1 MSDNGSVPN
10 IGITSD
16 EQIRKV
22 LRRHISK
29 ALDSREFTRESLAT
43 ETGVNIH
50 TIDAIKSHDKAK
62 HRRIAAE
69 DAFCIAYTL
78 GGAAVNALIGTIH
91 YTARRTDEVSKV
103 APMMMAANAMEGL
116 AVITKAVA
124 DGWIDHTEEPA
135 CRDAAD
141 YIIASVTP
149 LSSAGEGA

>member
-16 EQIRKV
+16 ERIRNV

-29 ALDSREFTRESLAT
+29 ALDSREFTRESLAA

-50 TIDAIKSHDKAK
+50 TIDAIKTHDKAK

-78 GGAAVNALIGTIH
+78 GSAAVNALIGTIH
-91 YTARRTDEVSKV
+91 YTAQHADERVEV
-103 APMMMAANAMEGL
+103 APMLMAANAMTGL

-124 DGWIDHTEEPA
+124 DGRIDHTEAHE

-141 YIIASVTP
+141 MIIASVMP